1 MKRSHKWFG
10 LLLVSAACVGCG
22 SAKDP
27 DATAGTNPAGLT
39 VATAATA
46 TIPPNEIVVMF
57 ADCVRR
63 GDRDAMLKLITPAA
77 RQDIQKSGQQLDPP
91 GSPAAAF
98 KIGAIK
104 YLDNDKDAAY
114 VESLWIEPAE
124 VAGQPPVETEVLWA
138 VQLELEGWRI
148 SGLAIDQGNDQPPFL
163 LDFENLAESLTEKP
177 SQDRVAS
184 EAASPGVQT
193 PGVQTTGQQS
203 NGFAAPAGNG
213 LSQNAPQAT
222 GNMQLPPAN
231 QPPTQQGFAIPPQIA
246 SPQSSQSGNTQLR

>member
-10 LLLVSAACVGCG
+10 LLVVSAACVGCG
-22 SAKDP
+22 GPKDP
-27 DATAGTNPAGLT
+27 DATAGTNPSGRP

-46 TIPPNEIVVMF
+46 SIPPNEIVEMF

-63 GDRDAMLKLITPAA
+63 GDRDAMFKLITPAA

-91 GSPAAAF
+91 GSPEASF
-98 KIGAIK
+98 KIGSIK

-124 VAGQPPVETEVLWA
+124 VAGQPPKETEVLWA

-177 SQDRVAS
+177 TQDRVAS
-184 EAASPGVQT
+184 EAAAPGFQASGTQT
-193 PGVQTTGQQS
+193 AGQS
-203 NGFAAPAGNG
+203 STGFAAPPGNE
-213 LSQNAPQAT
+213 LSQTSPQAQGT
-222 GNMQLPPAN
+222 LQPPPAN
-231 QPPTQQGFAIPPQIA
+231 QPPTQQGFAVPQIA
-246 SPQSSQSGNTQLR
+246 SPPNSQSGNSQLR